1 METQNQKMETQNQK
15 IFFFIAD
22 SKTCQV
28 FLGFEQLSSAIG
40 QEVMPL
46 LRHVKTAWF
55 QADFKVRYIH
65 TLVANISTFELS

>member
-46 LRHVKTAWF
+46 LRHVKTA
-55 QADFKVRYIH
+55 
-65 TLVANISTFELS
+65 